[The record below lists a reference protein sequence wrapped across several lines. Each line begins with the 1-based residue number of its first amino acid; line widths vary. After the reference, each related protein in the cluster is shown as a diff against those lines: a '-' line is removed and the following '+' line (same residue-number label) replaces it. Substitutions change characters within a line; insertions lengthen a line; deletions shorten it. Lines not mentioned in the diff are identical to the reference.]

1 MAMISLSSF
10 CCFVVT
16 VDGSVVFFSPSFLA
30 YLHLSHAL
38 NMVYTFERLKS
49 GENENV
55 DSPLKKTDPKVDSE
69 KMRLQNLVDSS
80 FIYTWR
86 RELSSAYP

>member
-1 MAMISLSSF
+1 
-10 CCFVVT
+10 
-16 VDGSVVFFSPSFLA
+16 
-30 YLHLSHAL
+30 
-38 NMVYTFERLKS
+38 MVYTFERLKS

-55 DSPLKKTDPKVDSE
+55 DSPLKKNDPKVDSE